1 MKMTKNRFD
10 VIVDSNENT
19 DLIDRTNEF
28 ITLPLGFDLNSLS
41 SDEIGKVR
49 EWIDF
54 LNNKENYSTKQKILF
69 TIQEAYESERTQ
81 IGRNVLRQLLE
92 QIQ

>member
-1 MKMTKNRFD
+1 MTNRFD
-10 VIVDSNENT
+10 VIVDCNGNT
-19 DLIDRTNEF
+19 DLIDKTNTF
-28 ITLPLGFDLNSLS
+28 SALPLGFDLNSLS

-69 TIQEAYESERTQ
+69 TIKEAYESERTQ
-81 IGRNVLRQLLE
+81 IGRNVLKQLLE
-92 QIQ
+92 QLE

>member
-1 MKMTKNRFD
+1 MTKNRFD
-10 VIVDSNENT
+10 VIVDCNGNT

-69 TIQEAYESERTQ
+69 TIKEAYKTERTQ
-81 IGRNVLRQLLE
+81 IGKNVLKQLIQSLE
-92 QIQ
+92 

>member
-1 MKMTKNRFD
+1 MTNRFD
-10 VIVDSNENT
+10 VIVDCNGNT
-19 DLIDRTNEF
+19 DLIDKTNTF
-28 ITLPLGFDLNSLS
+28 SALPLGFDLNSLS

-81 IGRNVLRQLLE
+81 IGRNVLRQLME
-92 QIQ
+92 AIQ